1 MADNLLDNA
10 LFLQI
15 RQRLPRQRTVNLQT
29 IDEDSNGDETV
40 SLNVLVESV
49 LNGLVGDD
57 GVLGLILDYNIDS
70 TSDSLPGLAL
80 VQKSERES
88 VCEKFTLSL

>member
-1 MADNLLDNA
+1 MADNLLDNT

-29 IDEDSNGDETV
+29 VDEDSDGDETI

-80 VQKSERES
+80 VQKSERER

>member
-1 MADNLLDNA
+1 MADNLFDNA

-29 IDEDSNGDETV
+29 VDKDSDGDETI

-70 TSDSLPGLAL
+70 TSDSPLA
-80 VQKSERES
+80 QRKKAREC
-88 VCEKFTLSL
+88 VCMCEKFTLSL

>member
-70 TSDSLPGLAL
+70 IQRLIPSLPGLAL
-80 VQKSERES
+80 A
-88 VCEKFTLSL
+88 